1 MIEGL
6 KPYAEYKESG
16 LPWLGRCPKH
26 WNVRR
31 TKILFHERVQKG
43 FPNEPLL
50 AATQTKGVVKKED
63 YETRTV
69 TAQKDLHLLKLVEV
83 GDYVISLRSFQG
95 GIEVAHCR
103 GIISPAYTVLKP
115 QKQAVSRYYSHFFKA
130 KPFIDSLSLF
140 VTGIREGQN
149 IDYER
154 LSRAELPMPSE
165 DEQSAIVR
173 FLDHAN
179 RKIDGF
185 IRAKRKLIGLLNEQK
200 QAIIQRAVTGKDEVR
215 MVKDENGNSSFILQP
230 STLPKKPSGIPWLGD
245 IPQHWEVRRLS
256 SVAKFISTKAHEQFV
271 DAAGTHICVTARFVS
286 TGGVARK
293 FCTRNLSP
301 AAKGDVLM
309 VMSDLPNGRALA
321 RAFLVENEA
330 SYAVNQ
336 RVCIIRPS
344 KMIPAFLAHQA
355 NRSWGLLQQDDHCN
369 QTHLSNRDFKT
380 LPLLCPPISEQ
391 EEILRAIDAETKH
404 IPSLIARTE
413 REIALMQEY
422 RTRLTADLVT
432 GKLDVREAA
441 AHLPA
446 PPSDAV
452 TESTAEEPL
461 EDIETEETA

>member
-83 GDYVISLRSFQG
+83 GDYVISLRLFQG

-115 QKQAVSRYYSHFFKA
+115 QKSATSGYYSHFFKA

-165 DEQSAIVR
+165 DEQAAIVR

-200 QAIIQRAVTGKDEVR
+200 QAIIHRAVTRGLDPHAP
-215 MVKDENGNSSFILQP
+215 L
-230 STLPKKPSGIPWLGD
+230 KPSGTTWLGD
-245 IPQHWEVRRLS
+245 IPQHWEQHALWTLS
-256 SVAKFISTKAHEQFV
+256 KLRVE
-271 DAAGTHICVTARFVS
+271 R
-286 TGGVARK
+286 
-293 FCTRNLSP
+293 SP
-301 AAKGDVLM
+301 G
-309 VMSDLPNGRALA
+309 N
-321 RAFLVENEA
+321 
-330 SYAVNQ
+330 
-336 RVCIIRPS
+336 
-344 KMIPAFLAHQA
+344 
-355 NRSWGLLQQDDHCN
+355 
-369 QTHLSNRDFKT
+369 
-380 LPLLCPPISEQ
+380 LPLLSVFLDRGVIRY
-391 EEILRAIDAETKH
+391 EEGGGQVHA
-404 IPSLIARTE
+404 PSLDLSGYQVVHPGDLVLNNQQAWRGSVGVSSHHGIISPAYIVLNLSKKLDSQFANYLMRSRVMVDQFVAASKGVGDIQRQVFWPFLRYVQVPVPKLEEQKSLVELLAKETRGLDRAIARTE

-422 RTRLTADLVT
+422 RTRLTADVVT
-432 GKLDVREAA
+432 GKLDVRPAA
-441 AHLPA
+441 AKLPEDSFSESL
-446 PPSDAV
+446 PEDTLDDA
-452 TESTAEEPL
+452 EP
-461 EDIETEETA
+461 EETEA